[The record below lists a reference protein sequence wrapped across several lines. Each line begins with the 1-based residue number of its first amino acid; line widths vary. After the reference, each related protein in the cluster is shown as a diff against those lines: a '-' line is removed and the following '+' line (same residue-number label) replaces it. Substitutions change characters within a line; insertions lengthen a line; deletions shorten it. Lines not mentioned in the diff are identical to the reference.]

1 MIKHYL
7 VSFGLITQ
15 LILKASTMQA
25 LVDDYIISHSIIN
38 VMDIR
43 EKGIT
48 IGNELI
54 FRRKI
59 IDNFENEWFDIEKFI
74 VMEH

>member
-1 MIKHYL
+1 
-7 VSFGLITQ
+7 
-15 LILKASTMQA
+15 MQA

-43 EKGIT
+43 EKGID
-48 IGNELI
+48 IGKELI
-54 FRRKI
+54 FRRQI
-59 IDNFENEWFDIEKFI
+59 IDNFENEWFDIKKFI

>member
-7 VSFGLITQ
+7 ISLGLIIQ
-15 LILKASTMQA
+15 LIFKASTMQA

-43 EKGIT
+43 EKGID
-48 IGNELI
+48 IGKELI
-54 FRRKI
+54 CSGL
-59 IDNFENEWFDIEKFI
+59 FEQAS
-74 VMEH
+74 